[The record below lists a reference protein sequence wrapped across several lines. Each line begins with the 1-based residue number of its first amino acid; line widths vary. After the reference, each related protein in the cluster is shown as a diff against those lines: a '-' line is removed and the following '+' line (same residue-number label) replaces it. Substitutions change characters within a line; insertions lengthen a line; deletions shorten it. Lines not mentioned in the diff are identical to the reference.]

1 MDIRN
6 IIDVEKLQEL
16 QDQFSLATGLTAF
29 VVDAEGENVT
39 KGSGMTDFCAK
50 QTRSCP
56 EGLERCTGGCKKDG
70 VLTCHAGL
78 MEFSMDITVGEEVV
92 GKVIGGG
99 VFTAEPDEDKYRAL
113 AGELG
118 LDGDAYVR
126 AMRKVPVVNEES
138 AAAAANMFAMS
149 VNNFVNLGYI
159 STITEKK
166 LEAFNA
172 EMDKAQTAVRE
183 ANSKMRDLERNASVE
198 KILAVNA
205 SIEAARAGE
214 AGVGFAVVAREIG
227 TLANEADGVYSQVTK
242 LVKEIGAAIEA
253 ARKVDL

>member
-16 QDQFSLATGLTAF
+16 QDQFSLATGITAF
-29 VVDAEGENVT
+29 VADAEGENVT
-39 KGSGMTDFCAK
+39 KVSGATDFCAK

-56 EGLERCTGGCKKDG
+56 EGLERCTQCKKDG
-70 VLTCHAGL
+70 VTVCHAGL

-113 AGELG
+113 AGEFG

-126 AMRKVPVVNEES
+126 TMHKVPVVNEES
-138 AAAAANMFAMS
+138 AAAAANMFAMA
-149 VNNFVNLGYI
+149 VNNLVNLGYI
-159 STITEKK
+159 NTVTEKK
-166 LEAFNA
+166 VEAFNS
-172 EMDKAQTAVRE
+172 EMDRAQAAVRQ

-198 KILAVNA
+198 KILAINA

-242 LVKEIGAAIEA
+242 LVKEIGEAIDA

>member
-16 QDQFSLATGLTAF
+16 QDQFALATGITVF
-29 VVDAEGENVT
+29 VADVEGESVT
-39 KGSGMTDFCAK
+39 KVSGATDFCAK

-56 EGLERCTGGCKKDG
+56 EGLERCTQCKKDG
-70 VLTCHAGL
+70 VAACHAGL
-78 MEFSMDITVGEEVV
+78 MEFSVDITVGEEVV

-118 LDGDAYVR
+118 LDSDAYVR

-138 AAAAANMFAMS
+138 AVAAANMFAMS

-159 STITEKK
+159 STVTEKK
-166 LEAFNA
+166 VEAFNA

-198 KILAVNA
+198 KILAINA